1 MNHKNADRP
10 AISSSMTRAAALAL
24 TGVALTGCSLFQTGV
39 ALQDAPLKPATTR
52 PALAAGEKPA
62 TPADVMFTS
71 TEPATPFSKP
81 ASTVNV
87 FGEVDGIGPSP
98 FGGAGAT
105 GFQQHT
111 FVDEGYDADP
121 SISPDGQW
129 LLFAS
134 TRHSEHADLYL
145 QRTDGLAVTQ
155 LTSDDADDAY
165 PRFSRDGKQIT
176 FASNRAGNW
185 DIYVMDADGTRVR
198 QLTRSPAQELHP
210 TFSPDGSRIAFS
222 SLGTRSG
229 QWELWTIDLRNNERR
244 MIGYGLFPDWS
255 PRADRDVIAFQRA
268 RQRGTRWFSAWT
280 LELVDGEAHDMTE
293 VAYSASAAIVAPTWN
308 SAGTRLAFCTIPE
321 PQKVAPSPKT
331 GNAAKGQREDLW
343 TITADGTDRRQ
354 ITDGRGV
361 NTSPVWSNDGRLY
374 FISDRG
380 GSEAIWS
387 LAAER
392 FGDGVNN
399 ARSASATPTV
409 VDPFE
414 SKLAAPFSRR
424 VAEAPVEAPIE
435 KPVETT
441 AEVPA
446 QKPIAPQAEVTIRTP
461 PTEAPVA
468 HEEPVHEDG
477 THSKPA
483 HGEPASASTHE

>member
-1 MNHKNADRP
+1 MNHQNADRQ
-10 AISSSMTRAAALAL
+10 AISFAMTRAATLAL
-24 TGVALTGCSLFQTGV
+24 SGVALTGCSLFQTGV
-39 ALQDAPLKPATTR
+39 ALQDAPLTSATTR
-52 PALAAGEKPA
+52 PAVALREKPA

-71 TEPATPFSKP
+71 TEPDAPFSKP

-87 FGEVDGIGPSP
+87 FGEVDGVGPSP
-98 FGGAGAT
+98 FGGSRAT

-121 SISPDGQW
+121 SISPDGKW

-134 TRHSEHADLYL
+134 TRHSEHADLYV

-198 QLTRSPAQELHP
+198 QLTRSPSQELHP
-210 TFSPDGSRIAFS
+210 TFSPDGGRIAFS

-255 PRADRDVIAFQRA
+255 PRADCDVIAFQRA

-280 LELVDGEAHDMTE
+280 LELVDGEAHDVTE

-308 SAGTRLAFCTIPE
+308 AAGTRLAFCTIPE
-321 PQKVAPSPKT
+321 PQKAMPNLKA
-331 GNAAKGQREDLW
+331 GNAARSEREDLW
-343 TITADGTDRRQ
+343 TIAADGTDRRQ
-354 ITDGRGV
+354 LTDGRGV

-374 FISDRG
+374 FISNRG
-380 GSEAIWS
+380 GNEAIWS

-392 FGDGVNN
+392 FGDGVHN
-399 ARSASATPTV
+399 ARTASVTPTV

-414 SKLAAPFSRR
+414 SKPVAAVSRR
-424 VAEAPVEAPIE
+424 GTEAPVERPAE
-435 KPVETT
+435 TMVEF
-441 AEVPA
+441 PA
-446 QKPIAPQAEVTIRTP
+446 QKPIAPQAEVTIHAP
-461 PTEAPVA
+461 PTEVPATHEEPA
-468 HEEPVHEDG
+468 HEEA
-477 THSKPA
+477 THSKP
-483 HGEPASASTHE
+483 GSASVHE